1 MFKNRLSKLI
11 KERKMTQ
18 TELAKALGTHRQN
31 VYQWVAGKTRPRPQ
45 DFKKL
50 AQYFGVTVDY
60 LLSETE
66 EDEMVIINT
75 GNLAAHNSKISVGE
89 TLSPQETEVI
99 RIYRSLSPKEQA
111 RFLLDLYKKEEE
123 G

>member
-1 MFKNRLSKLI
+1 MFAETLSRLI
-11 KERKMTQ
+11 KERKISQST
-18 TELAKALGTHRQN
+18 LARDLGIHRQKIYN
-31 VYQWVAGKTRPRPQ
+31 WLNSVSGPSRADLQRV
-45 DFKKL
+45 

-66 EDEMVIINT
+66 DEEMVIINT

-89 TLSPQETEVI
+89 TLTPQETEII